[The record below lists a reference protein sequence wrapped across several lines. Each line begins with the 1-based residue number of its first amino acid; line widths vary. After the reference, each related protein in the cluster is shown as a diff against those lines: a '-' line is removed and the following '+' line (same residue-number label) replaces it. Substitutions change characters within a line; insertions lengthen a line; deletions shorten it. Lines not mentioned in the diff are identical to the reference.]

1 MAKDIPDG
9 SESKPPQ
16 HPKTSSSEASGF
28 FTTTEGKVIEIRD
41 VWASNLDEEMEIIRD
56 LIEKYPYVAM
66 VRDKNTVAVPVACSD
81 SFFLLTPCSRILN
94 FLVWLRGLW
103 VTLAMYNIRYDMLC
117 LL

>member
-66 VRDKNTVAVPVACSD
+66 VRKNNCYCAMWHL
-81 SFFLLTPCSRILN
+81 FLL
-94 FLVWLRGLW
+94 FLSIHFLFVG
-103 VTLAMYNIRYDMLC
+103 Y
-117 LL
+117 

>member
-9 SESKPPQ
+9 SDGKPPQ

-41 VWASNLDEEMEIIRD
+41 VWASNLDEEMEIIRG

-66 VRDKNTVAVPVACSD
+66 VRNFRCKNLSD
-81 SFFLLTPCSRILN
+81 CF
-94 FLVWLRGLW
+94 
-103 VTLAMYNIRYDMLC
+103 
-117 LL
+117 

>member
-66 VRDKNTVAVPVACSD
+66 VRVKILLLCLLPVLTL
-81 SFFLLTPCSRILN
+81 SFFLLP
-94 FLVWLRGLW
+94 F
-103 VTLAMYNIRYDMLC
+103 
-117 LL
+117 